1 MAKKKGNERC
11 PLQAECEKV
20 CQWQGRELDC
30 LYYEAN
36 ARDGYEIE
44 DQEVIRRERWRQGE
58 FGFQSGSEFRG
69 GDSFFSS
76 FQDVCGGFCEDED
89 EFAESPTAAENAAVT
104 PLEGSDDDLF
114 PAEVL
119 PSSLHLDGSNGV
131 TEKIKHAMYDAAR
144 QFVYIGFLLW
154 EVQEFGYYNE
164 KGYASVYEYAEKE
177 LGFKKSSTKN
187 FIAINYEFGCRN
199 GLPRGIAHQRTMSLQ
214 PQYQQFNYSQL
225 CEMLSMSDKQ
235 REKVT
240 PDMTVK
246 QIRELKRE
254 VEPDLPPDMETIPIP
269 LSDDPVPSGQ
279 TSGRDETFTQSCLL
293 NNFWVDIPAPLLFDL
308 FKLIVAKDKVRY
320 NPRSCYDITIKLH
333 KDT

>member
-1 MAKKKGNERC
+1 MAKRKGNERC

-20 CQWQGRELDC
+20 CQWQGSELDC
-30 LYYEAN
+30 EYYHSF
-36 ARDGYEIE
+36 ARPGYDIE
-44 DQEVIRRERWRQGE
+44 DQERIRFEREDAAMMAAYEADDDDGE
-58 FGFQSGSEFRG
+58 
-69 GDSFFSS
+69 
-76 FQDVCGGFCEDED
+76 ED
-89 EFAESPTAAENAAVT
+89 AESPSAAENAAVA
-104 PLEGSDDDLF
+104 PSEASDEDLF
-114 PAEVL
+114 PADVL

-154 EVQEFGYYNE
+154 EVQEYGYYSE

-199 GLPRGIAHQRTMSLQ
+199 GLPRGIAHERTMSLQ

-269 LSDDPVPSGQ
+269 LSDDPVSSGQ
-279 TSGRDETFTQSCLL
+279 TSGQSGRSHTV
-293 NNFWVDIPAPLLFDL
+293 NNIWVDSLSDDL
-308 FKLIVAKDKVRY
+308 VRRLCLSVPGLWY

>member
-20 CQWQGRELDC
+20 CRWQGIELYC
-30 LYYEAN
+30 PYYEAN
-36 ARDGYEIE
+36 ARPGYDIE
-44 DQEVIRRERWRQGE
+44 DQERIRFEREDAAMMAAYAADIDDGE
-58 FGFQSGSEFRG
+58 
-69 GDSFFSS
+69 
-76 FQDVCGGFCEDED
+76 ED
-89 EFAESPTAAENAAVT
+89 AESPTAAENAAVA
-104 PLEGSDDDLF
+104 PSEGSDEDLF
-114 PAEVL
+114 PVDVL
-119 PSSLHLDGSNGV
+119 LSSLHLDGSNGV
-131 TEKIKHAMYDAAR
+131 TEKIKHAMYDAAK

-154 EVQEFGYYNE
+154 EVKQYHYYGE
-164 KGYASVYEYAEKE
+164 KGYSNVYDYAESE

-187 FIAINYEFGCRN
+187 FIAVAETFGNRYFHSPWTRSV
-199 GLPRGIAHQRTMSLQ
+199 LPTMTLQ
-214 PQYQQFNYSQL
+214 PEYKDFNYSQL

-279 TSGRDETFTQSCLL
+279 TSGQSGHFHTV
-293 NNFWVDIPAPLLFDL
+293 NNIWSELPADL
-308 FKLIVAKDKVRY
+308 VRGLVAVSGLRY
-320 NPRSCYDITIKLH
+320 NPRSCYDITIQIH

>member
-20 CQWQGRELDC
+20 CQWQGSELDC
-30 LYYEAN
+30 PYYEAN

-44 DQEVIRRERWRQGE
+44 DQEERRRERWRQGE
-58 FGFQSGSEFRG
+58 FDYQ
-69 GDSFFSS
+69 DSSYFGI
-76 FQDVCGGFCEDED
+76 DDDDGEED
-89 EFAESPTAAENAAVT
+89 AESSTAAENAAVA
-104 PLEGSDDDLF
+104 PPEGSDEDLF

-131 TEKIKHAMYDAAR
+131 TEKIKHAMYDAAK

-154 EVQEFGYYNE
+154 EVKQYHYYGE
-164 KGYASVYEYAEKE
+164 KGYSNVYEYAESE

-187 FIAINYEFGCRN
+187 FIAVAETFGNRYFHSPWTRSV
-199 GLPRGIAHQRTMSLQ
+199 LPTMTLQ
-214 PQYQQFNYSQL
+214 PEYKDFNYSQL

-279 TSGRDETFTQSCLL
+279 TSGQSDDVCGGENYHCL
-293 NNFWVDIPAPLLFDL
+293 NNVWRPIGALVVRALTDL
-308 FKLIVAKDKVRY
+308 AGLKYD
-320 NPRSCYDITIKLH
+320 PRSRYYIRITKE

>member
-1 MAKKKGNERC
+1 MAKKKGNNRC

-20 CQWQGRELDC
+20 CQWQGSELDC
-30 LYYEAN
+30 PYYEAN

-44 DQEVIRRERWRQGE
+44 DQEERRRERWRQGE
-58 FGFQSGSEFRG
+58 FDYQDSSYFGI
-69 GDSFFSS
+69 GD
-76 FQDVCGGFCEDED
+76 DDDGEED
-89 EFAESPTAAENAAVT
+89 AESPTAAENAAVA
-104 PLEGSDDDLF
+104 PPEGSDEDLF

-154 EVQEFGYYNE
+154 EVQEYGYYSE
-164 KGYASVYEYAEKE
+164 KGYASIYEYAEKE

-199 GLPRGIAHQRTMSLQ
+199 GLPRGIAHERTMSLQ

-246 QIRELKRE
+246 QILELKRE

-279 TSGRDETFTQSCLL
+279 TSGQSGRSHTV
-293 NNFWVDIPAPLLFDL
+293 NNIWSELPSDL
-308 FKLIVAKDKVRY
+308 VRGLVAVSGLRY